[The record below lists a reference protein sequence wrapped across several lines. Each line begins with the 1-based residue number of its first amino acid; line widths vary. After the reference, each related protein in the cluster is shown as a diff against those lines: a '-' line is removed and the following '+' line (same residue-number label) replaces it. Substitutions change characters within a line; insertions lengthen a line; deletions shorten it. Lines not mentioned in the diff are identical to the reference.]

1 MQPIHSSKSDIPLVS
16 SPHPTLSSLIG
27 KENNQ
32 PLTPLST
39 KRKQVLI
46 NEKNTNILQ
55 LWDQKLRLSNDRMEA
70 YALNEMANIER
81 IRNVEQQIT
90 SSVDEITNNFKQS
103 IQSIL
108 SDNQLLLTQ
117 VPHTLAPS
125 TLFKDGQQMTSEA
138 FFDEMNKRYFT
149 DDKSF
154 EKYAETIELF
164 RSTYL
169 ILKKNNDQLREQMKN
184 LNINQELLEM
194 QEQLEK
200 TLLERDSYLSL
211 YTMTKIRAEKAEEK
225 NKKTNEQ
232 QQSIVEL
239 LVEKFGFIDRILDS
253 NTLLAR
259 DLFKPDTN
267 VEIFTNFNVQ
277 LSTGEQGYI
286 ETAKGCP
293 QGKFKICIPNGI
305 SSETRELI
313 MRNDDEPV
321 RVIVKFRK
329 YLFQSDMNLNET
341 N

>member
-90 SSVDEITNNFKQS
+90 SSVDEITNNFKQR

-211 YTMTKIRAEKAEEK
+211 YTMTKIRAEKAEGK

-267 VEIFTNFNVQ
+267 IEIFTNFNVQ

>member
-90 SSVDEITNNFKQS
+90 SSVDEITNNFKQR

-164 RSTYL
+164 RSSYL

-239 LVEKFGFIDRILDS
+239 LVEKFGFIDRILDL

>member
-90 SSVDEITNNFKQS
+90 SSVDEITNNFKQR

-138 FFDEMNKRYFT
+138 FFDEMNK
-149 DDKSF
+149 
-154 EKYAETIELF
+154 
-164 RSTYL
+164 
-169 ILKKNNDQLREQMKN
+169 Q
-184 LNINQELLEM
+184 
-194 QEQLEK
+194 
-200 TLLERDSYLSL
+200 
-211 YTMTKIRAEKAEEK
+211 
-225 NKKTNEQ
+225 
-232 QQSIVEL
+232 
-239 LVEKFGFIDRILDS
+239 
-253 NTLLAR
+253 
-259 DLFKPDTN
+259 
-267 VEIFTNFNVQ
+267 
-277 LSTGEQGYI
+277 
-286 ETAKGCP
+286 
-293 QGKFKICIPNGI
+293 
-305 SSETRELI
+305 
-313 MRNDDEPV
+313 
-321 RVIVKFRK
+321 
-329 YLFQSDMNLNET
+329 
-341 N
+341 

>member
-1 MQPIHSSKSDIPLVS
+1 MQPIHTSKSDAALVS
-16 SPHPTLSSLIG
+16 SPHPTIRSLSS
-27 KENNQ
+27 KENNE
-32 PLTPLST
+32 PLTPQSV

-46 NEKNTNILQ
+46 NEKNTSILQ
-55 LWDQKLRLSNDRMEA
+55 LWDQKLRLSNNRMEA

-90 SSVDEITNNFKQS
+90 STVDQMTNDFKERMQT
-103 IQSIL
+103 IL

-125 TLFKDGQQMTSEA
+125 TLFKDGQQMSSEA

-154 EKYAETIELF
+154 EKYSELLEF
-164 RSTYL
+164 YRSTYL
-169 ILKKNNDQLREQMKN
+169 ILKTNNDQLREQLKHVD
-184 LNINQELLEM
+184 LNKDYLAM
-194 QEQLEK
+194 QEKLENIS
-200 TLLERDSYLSL
+200 LERDNYLSL
-211 YTMTKIRAEKAEEK
+211 YTMSKIRAEKAEEK
-225 NKKTNEQ
+225 IRKHAEQ

-239 LVEKFGFIDRILDS
+239 LVEKFGFVDRIIDS
-253 NTLLAR
+253 NTLVAR

-267 VEIFTNFNVQ
+267 IEIFINFNVQ

-293 QGKFKICIPNGI
+293 PGKFKIFIPNGI
-305 SSETRELI
+305 SADTRDLI
-313 MRNDDEPV
+313 LRNEDESIEPV

-329 YLFQSDMNLNET
+329 YLFQ
-341 N
+341 